1 MDDAK
6 QEPAKV
12 IIKFFASFRKLAGV
26 KEVEKEIDPD
36 TTVLS
41 LLQALCQTYPK
52 ISNEVFQDKEHEN
65 LQDSIVILLNGRNI
79 KFIKGTESKLADKD
93 ILAIFPPAAGGK

>member
-1 MDDAK
+1 MDDTIQK
-6 QEPAKV
+6 IGKV
-12 IIKFFASFRKLAGV
+12 VIRFFASLRQMTGV
-26 KEVEKEIDPD
+26 KEIEKEIDHD

-41 LLQALCQTYPK
+41 VLQALCQTYPK

-79 KFIKGTESKLADKD
+79 KFIKGTESKLTNKD